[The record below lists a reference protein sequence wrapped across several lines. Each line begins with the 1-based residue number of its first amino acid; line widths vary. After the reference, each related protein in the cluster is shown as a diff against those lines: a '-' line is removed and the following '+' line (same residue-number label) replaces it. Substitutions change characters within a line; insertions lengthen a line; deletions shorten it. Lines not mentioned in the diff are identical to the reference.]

1 MTQNWKEIWTRRTG
15 PAGGGGDLAALIK
28 LDGFDTGAGRIEA
41 ADWRIYAGLIAEKLG
56 ICNGATVF
64 EVGCGAGALLYALQE
79 RYSLSVG
86 GIDYA
91 TGLIAAA
98 KMAMP
103 DGKFEVQEA
112 KALEI
117 KPQYDYVIANSVFH
131 YFDLDYAAKVLER
144 MIKKARNAIAIM
156 EVPDLKT
163 KSKSEAMRRDMSTQE
178 EYEKKYEGLVHTYYD
193 RNWFRE
199 QAQAHG
205 LKCETFDGCVPNY
218 AQNAY
223 RFGCITRMNNLI
235 KIC

>member
-1 MTQNWKEIWTRRTG
+1 MTQNWKEIWNRRTG
-15 PAGGGGDLAALIK
+15 PSGGEYALDALIE

-41 ADWRIYAGLIAEKLG
+41 ADWRTYAARIAGKLG
-56 ICNGATVF
+56 ICDNVTVF

-103 DGKFEVQEA
+103 DGKFKVQEA

-117 KPQYDYVIANSVFH
+117 IPQYDYVVANSVFH
-131 YFDLDYAAKVLER
+131 YFDLNYAAKVLER
-144 MIKKARNAIAIM
+144 MIKKTRNAIAIM

-163 KSKSEAMRRDMSTQE
+163 KSEAEVMRRDMLTHD
-178 EYEKKYEGLVHTYYD
+178 EYEKKYAGLKHTYYE

-199 QAQAHG
+199 QVNLHG
-205 LKCETFDGCVPNY
+205 LRCELFDGCVPNY
-218 AQNAY
+218 AQNSF
-223 RFGCITRMNNLI
+223 RFGCILRIGNLS
-235 KIC
+235 

>member
-1 MTQNWKEIWTRRTG
+1 MTQNWKEIWNRRTA
-15 PAGGGGDLAALIK
+15 PRAGGLDALIK
-28 LDGFDTGAGRIEA
+28 FDGFDTGAGRIEA
-41 ADWRIYAGLIAEKLG
+41 ADWQTYAALIAEKLG
-56 ICNGATVF
+56 MCNGATVF
-64 EVGCGAGALLYALQE
+64 EVGCGAGALLYAFQE

-117 KPQYDYVIANSVFH
+117 TPQYDFVIANSVFH

-144 MIKKARNAIAIM
+144 MIKKARNAIAVM

-163 KSKSEAMRRDMSTQE
+163 KSGSEAMRRDMLTQD
-178 EYEKKYEGLVHTYYD
+178 EYEKKYDGLEHTYYERD
-193 RNWFRE
+193 WFRE
-199 QAQAHG
+199 QAKCNG
-205 LKCETFDGCVPNY
+205 LTCEIFDGCVPNY
-218 AQNAY
+218 AQNRF
-223 RFGCITRMNNLI
+223 RFGFVIR
-235 KIC
+235 K